1 MTEGPQTSELH
12 IRSKSDLHFTT
23 PFLAFKILLP
33 PGCRYKPIVLRLL
46 HIQLVIYESCT
57 HATHLLITILLMK
70 APEAAFPP
78 PPISIFV
85 PVDFFPPLNV
95 TPRRLLK
102 CEKILISLIRSHRP
116 SSLCDVLDSD
126 ECSVDVQPSLLSANS
141 MLFTGDGEARNLH
154 VSDVML

>member
-1 MTEGPQTSELH
+1 MQTNIQSETQKTFRNVLRTETVSLSRHGGWD
-12 IRSKSDLHFTT
+12 RR
-23 PFLAFKILLP
+23 AA
-33 PGCRYKPIVLRLL
+33 RRLL